1 MKYIFDVDGTLTPSR
16 QEIDPEFK
24 DFFLD
29 FCNNNEVYLVT
40 GSDRSKTAEQ
50 IGEEIY
56 IACKKVY
63 QCSGN
68 QVFEGE
74 KLLRVSSWSL
84 EKDEIEFLEDK
95 LDSSQFPL
103 RTGTHIE
110 DRPGMVNFSVVGRGA
125 TLGERLFY
133 VEYDKKTDER
143 VRIAREFKEK
153 FPHLEAVVGGETGID
168 IFPVGK
174 DKSQIIDDFL
184 ITSDRHFFGDRMDP
198 AGNDYSL
205 ALAVIEG
212 GGKSHPVKNWKH
224 TQYILAATYSALSSV
239 GLEQQPS
246 KL

>member
-1 MKYIFDVDGTLTPSR
+1 MKYIFDVDGTITPSR

-29 FCNNNEVYLVT
+29 FCKNNEVYLVT
-40 GSDRSKTAEQ
+40 GSDRPKTMEQ
-50 IGEEIY
+50 IGEDIY
-56 IACKKVY
+56 NACKRVY

-74 KLLRVSSWSL
+74 KLYEYSKWTP
-84 EKDEIEFLEDK
+84 DEDVRNFLEDK
-95 LDSSQFPL
+95 LISSDFGL

-110 DRPGMVNFSVVGRGA
+110 ERPGMINFSVVGRGA

-133 VEYDKKTDER
+133 VEHDKKTEER
-143 VRIAREFKEK
+143 VKIAREFKEK
-153 FPHLEAVVGGETGID
+153 FPLLDALVGGETGID
-168 IFPVGK
+168 IFPLGK
-174 DKSQIIDDFL
+174 DKVQILDDFM
-184 ITSDRHFFGDRMDP
+184 ICSDIHFFGDRMDP

-205 ALAVIEG
+205 ALKVIES
-212 GGKSHPVKNWKH
+212 GGKSHQVKNWKH
-224 TQYILAATYSALSSV
+224 TQYILTATYSALSSA